1 MAATYTPNFTV
12 FGDMR
17 VSYGTATIA
26 GLNSGAFAS
35 GLDVIFG
42 GVVARCSATSAVPNS
57 QYRFNIGS
65 AATAIPGMIMV
76 YTCTIGDDFSVFV
89 WGK

>member
-1 MAATYTPNFTV
+1 MAATYTPNFTI

-26 GLNSGAFAS
+26 GLTSGAFAS
-35 GLDVIFG
+35 GLDRIYG
-42 GVVARCSATSAVPNS
+42 GVVAPCSSTSAVPNF

-65 AATAIPGMIMV
+65 ASTAIGGMVMI
-76 YTCTIGDDFSVFV
+76 YTCTIGDDYSVFV